1 MKKLLS
7 IIVLS
12 LILSGNAYSDSSVF
26 PEENK
31 LYKCTAFA
39 GGEGVVE
46 LNFSK
51 VKKIPFK
58 IENLSKKYNEMY
70 VVEHK
75 TEVLGIKLQTLHYA
89 FSTSGQ
95 TYFFILNG
103 EFKELIIQVLI
114 KDTNWKYFE
123 IFLNL
128 NDSVFNKV
136 KKHSDRFGY
145 DVKDYE
151 KIVSLEDAKFDK
163 EISILQELY
172 NFTVDIHQTGEVSK
186 YMTSQTAYNCN

>member
-1 MKKLLS
+1 MKKLL
-7 IIVLS
+7 
-12 LILSGNAYSDSSVF
+12 LISFLGLLLCGNVYSAESNF
-26 PEENK
+26 PELNK
-31 LYKCTAFA
+31 LYKCTAFD

-51 VKKIPFK
+51 VKKKPFK
-58 IENLSKKYNEMY
+58 LESLSKKYNEMY
-70 VVEHK
+70 LVEHK
-75 TEVLGIKLQTLHYA
+75 SEALGIKLQTLHYA

-103 EFKELIIQVLI
+103 EFKELIIHVLV

-163 EISILQELY
+163 EISILKELY
-172 NFTVDIHQTGEVSK
+172 NFTVDIHQTGEVAK
-186 YMTSQTAYNCN
+186 YLTSQTAYNCN